1 MSRFLLPRW
10 EALSPYVPGEQPQE
24 RVIKL
29 NTNES
34 PYPPAPAIAAL
45 FAQEAEETAEALR
58 LYPDPLYRD
67 LQDTMRARFY
77 LGSETSPS
85 FFLGSGSDEVLA
97 TIFMAYTQGKKVFTP
112 EITYGFYPVYAEVNG
127 AELVNVPLEADWSID
142 PLRFHGADGT
152 VVIAN
157 PNAPTGLALSLDAIE
172 GIVRSNPEQVV
183 VIDEAYVDFGAESA
197 LSLVPKYDNLI
208 VIQTL
213 SKSRALAGLRFGFAA
228 MHESLSQ
235 DLWRLQSSR
244 NPYPVGRLTAKVA
257 QLSLQDETHERECIA
272 KIVNT
277 RERIR
282 TELLDRGFSVTSSQ
296 TNFLFVQPPGQSRE
310 ATVALKDRLRT
321 NGILVRHFD
330 TPELASWLRIT
341 VGTDEEMNALM
352 GTIDTGA

>member
-1 MSRFLLPRW
+1 MSRFLLPQW
-10 EALSPYVPGEQPQE
+10 KALSPYVPGEQPQE

-45 FAQEAEETAEALR
+45 FARDAEETAEAMR
-58 LYPDPLYRD
+58 LYPDPLYRE
-67 LQDTMRARFY
+67 LKETMRARFY
-77 LGSETSPS
+77 PGPETAPS

-97 TIFMAYTQGKKVFTP
+97 TVFMAYTQGKKVYTP
-112 EITYGFYPVYAEVNG
+112 EITYGFYPVYADVNG
-127 AELVNVPLEADWSID
+127 ADLVTVPMESDWSID
-142 PLRFHGADGT
+142 PRRFLGVDGT
-152 VVIAN
+152 VLIAN

-197 LSLVPKYDNLI
+197 MSLVPKYDNLL

-228 MHESLSQ
+228 MHASLSD

-244 NPYPVGRLTAKVA
+244 NPYPVGRLTAKLA
-257 QLSLQDETHERECIA
+257 QLSLQDERHERECID
-272 KIVNT
+272 KIVRT

-282 TELLDRGFSVTSSQ
+282 AELLDRGFAVTASQ
-296 TNFLFVQPPGQSRE
+296 TNFLFVQPPGKSAE
-310 ATVALKDRLRT
+310 AAVALKDRLRAG
-321 NGILVRHFD
+321 GILVRHFD
-330 TPELASWLRIT
+330 TPLLASWLRIT

-352 GTIDTGA
+352 GTIDRGA